1 MDKVKSIRTIVYQG
15 VQAGLVG
22 GLVLG
27 FLFKWIQ
34 AQTGVGVYTILLN
47 IDFTPGIGKFN
58 IPETIEFSL
67 HMFVSILL
75 GIVLAWVTVYLKAI
89 SKKNVVVFQVIVN
102 GLLSV
107 ILFHLTLLSDRTPAY
122 TDGLAW
128 MYWILGHLIFGLVVG
143 LLYRVGL
150 WRK

>member
-1 MDKVKSIRTIVYQG
+1 MNKVQNMRTVIFQGIR
-15 VQAGLVG
+15 AGFVG

-27 FLFKWIQ
+27 FFLKWIQ

-47 IDFTPGIGKFN
+47 IDFTPGIGSLD
-58 IPETIEFSL
+58 ITETIEFSL

-75 GIVLAWVTVYLKAI
+75 GIVLAWINVYTNRVQR
-89 SKKNVVVFQVIVN
+89 KNVVLFQVIVN
-102 GLLSV
+102 GLLSIV
-107 ILFHLTLLSDRTPAY
+107 LFHLTLLSERTPAY
-122 TDGLAW
+122 TDGQAW
-128 MYWILGHLIFGLVVG
+128 MYWLIGHLIFGLVVG